1 MARRA
6 KDPRGGEWVVR
17 RRWLERR
24 RRLRG
29 AALTRNQRYHSGQ
42 SAAFILFLPFGIA
55 WLLLTL
61 ADLVRESLAH
71 LGGKP
76 WIIEAKLDALKQ
88 ERLRWRVAGWSHSR
102 QAIHEIVAALSRGD
116 ELTRFGEPESE
127 LASYGETRR

>member
-1 MARRA
+1 
-6 KDPRGGEWVVR
+6 VR

-29 AALTRNQRYHSGQ
+29 AAL
-42 SAAFILFLPFGIA
+42 
-55 WLLLTL
+55 
-61 ADLVRESLAH
+61 
-71 LGGKP
+71 
-76 WIIEAKLDALKQ
+76 
-88 ERLRWRVAGWSHSR
+88 WRVAGWSHSR